1 MRAARSEELIGR
13 TGERARL
20 EQAVVD
26 ARAGRSRAVLL
37 RGEAGIGKSRLL
49 AYAAERARGLRI
61 LRVTPVEAESQLA
74 FAGLAALLEPALSL
88 LDAIPAPQAAAL
100 AGALGMGPSARPDR
114 FTVCAGTL
122 SLLAAAAEERPLLVA
137 VDDAHLLDAPSA
149 EALSFTA
156 RRIEADAIC
165 LLLALRDGEDS
176 PLAAAELEELRV
188 GGLPDDDARAVLE
201 RAAGVV
207 VAPAVAR
214 RLVAATAGNPLA
226 LLELPGLLSPEEL
239 AGHEPLPDPLPVGRS
254 VQRAFLRR
262 VRALPAGTRRL
273 LTLAAASGGDVDVVA
288 RAGAALGVPASELEP
303 AEEERVVRVRS
314 GRVEFEHPL
323 LRAAVYQA
331 AGTAERREVHA
342 ALAEALAEDDED
354 RRAWHLAA
362 SAAGTDEA
370 VAAAVEHVALRARA
384 RGGYAAAAIAWERA
398 ARLSIVDREH
408 GRRLAEAAWDHHR
421 AGDLDRAVELI
432 GHALALDPD
441 EATWASTQRLRGRV
455 ESWRGR
461 PAVAADLLERAAD
474 SVTETCPG
482 TAAMLLADAAMPCML
497 SGQVARALTVAERA
511 RELAE
516 VAGDERIRIAAAVH
530 VGCALIAHGRSTE
543 GVPLVLLAEHALDDA
558 PDPLLIGRAGAC
570 LTWAEE
576 LDEARRL
583 LSRLVDAARAGS
595 APGLLPYVLSTLGE
609 LDFRSGRWAA
619 AYANANEAVRLA
631 DEINQPTG
639 RSFTLAYLARIE
651 AAQGRADDCRAHAR
665 ESLELAGPLGS
676 TAAEVFALAALGLL
690 ELGIGDV
697 GRAAERLA
705 HVARLCAEGGLIEPS
720 AVQAAPDLA
729 EALIRDGRR
738 EEAERVVDDLE
749 SRARL
754 ARRSWA
760 RAAVCRLRGMLAPDE
775 EIDAPFQ
782 QALAWHAATQTPFER
797 ARTQLA
803 YGERLRG
810 AGRRTDARPQ
820 LSAALRAFEALG
832 AAPWAER
839 ARRELAATGE
849 PARRAEPAVVER
861 LSPQELQVALIIA
874 GGATN
879 REAAAQLLLSPKTIE
894 AHLGRA
900 YQKLGVRSRV
910 ELARLLLREGVAGE
924 RD

>member
-156 RRIEADAIC
+156 RRVEADAIC

-362 SAAGTDEA
+362 SAAGTDES
-370 VAAAVEHVALRARA
+370 RC
-384 RGGYAAAAIAWERA
+384 
-398 ARLSIVDREH
+398 
-408 GRRLAEAAWDHHR
+408 RRR
-421 AGDLDRAVELI
+421 
-432 GHALALDPD
+432 
-441 EATWASTQRLRGRV
+441 
-455 ESWRGR
+455 
-461 PAVAADLLERAAD
+461 
-474 SVTETCPG
+474 
-482 TAAMLLADAAMPCML
+482 
-497 SGQVARALTVAERA
+497 
-511 RELAE
+511 
-516 VAGDERIRIAAAVH
+516 
-530 VGCALIAHGRSTE
+530 
-543 GVPLVLLAEHALDDA
+543 
-558 PDPLLIGRAGAC
+558 
-570 LTWAEE
+570 
-576 LDEARRL
+576 
-583 LSRLVDAARAGS
+583 
-595 APGLLPYVLSTLGE
+595 
-609 LDFRSGRWAA
+609 
-619 AYANANEAVRLA
+619 
-631 DEINQPTG
+631 
-639 RSFTLAYLARIE
+639 
-651 AAQGRADDCRAHAR
+651 
-665 ESLELAGPLGS
+665 
-676 TAAEVFALAALGLL
+676 
-690 ELGIGDV
+690 
-697 GRAAERLA
+697 
-705 HVARLCAEGGLIEPS
+705 
-720 AVQAAPDLA
+720 
-729 EALIRDGRR
+729 
-738 EEAERVVDDLE
+738 
-749 SRARL
+749 
-754 ARRSWA
+754 
-760 RAAVCRLRGMLAPDE
+760 
-775 EIDAPFQ
+775 
-782 QALAWHAATQTPFER
+782 
-797 ARTQLA
+797 
-803 YGERLRG
+803 
-810 AGRRTDARPQ
+810 
-820 LSAALRAFEALG
+820 
-832 AAPWAER
+832 R
-839 ARRELAATGE
+839 ARRPAGPGPRRLRRGGDRLGARRPAQHRRPRARP
-849 PARRAEPAVVER
+849 PARRGR
-861 LSPQELQVALIIA
+861 LGPSPGRRPRPGRRADRPGA
-874 GGATN
+874 GA
-879 REAAAQLLLSPKTIE
+879 
-894 AHLGRA
+894 
-900 YQKLGVRSRV
+900 RS
-910 ELARLLLREGVAGE
+910 
-924 RD
+924 

>member
-1 MRAARSEELIGR
+1 M
-13 TGERARL
+13 
-20 EQAVVD
+20 
-26 ARAGRSRAVLL
+26 
-37 RGEAGIGKSRLL
+37 
-49 AYAAERARGLRI
+49 GLRI

-100 AGALGMGPSARPDR
+100 AGALGMGPSGRPDR

-122 SLLAAAAEERPLLVA
+122 SLLAAAAEEQPLLVA

-156 RRIEADAIC
+156 RRVEADAIC

-188 GGLPDDDARAVLE
+188 GGLPGRRRPGGARA
-201 RAAGVV
+201 RRRCRRGA
-207 VAPAVAR
+207 AVAR

-432 GHALALDPD
+432 AQALALDPD

-461 PAVAADLLERAAD
+461 PAVAVDLLERAAD

-583 LSRLVDAARAGS
+583 LSRLVDAARARS
-595 APGLLPYVLSTLGE
+595 APGLLPYVLSTLGGAR
-609 LDFRSGRWAA
+609 LPLRAAGPPPTPTPTRPSGWPTRSTSRRGARSPWPTWPGSRPPRAGPRTAGPTPASRSSWPGRSARRRPRSSPWRRSGC
-619 AYANANEAVRLA
+619 
-631 DEINQPTG
+631 
-639 RSFTLAYLARIE
+639 SSS
-651 AAQGRADDCRAHAR
+651 
-665 ESLELAGPLGS
+665 ESVTSAGPPSGWP
-676 TAAEVFALAALGLL
+676 
-690 ELGIGDV
+690 
-697 GRAAERLA
+697 

-749 SRARL
+749 QPGPPGPPLLGSGRRLPAARD
-754 ARRSWA
+754 ARRPTRRSTRRSSRRWPGTPRPRPRSSGPAPSWPT
-760 RAAVCRLRGMLAPDE
+760 G
-775 EIDAPFQ
+775 
-782 QALAWHAATQTPFER
+782 
-797 ARTQLA
+797 
-803 YGERLRG
+803 
-810 AGRRTDARPQ
+810 
-820 LSAALRAFEALG
+820 SAC
-832 AAPWAER
+832 AAPAAGPMR
-839 ARRELAATGE
+839 GRSCQPRCGRSRRSARRPGPSGPAASSRP
-849 PARRAEPAVVER
+849 PASPPAAREPAVVER
-861 LSPQELQVALIIA
+861 LSPQELQVALVIA

-900 YQKLGVRSRV
+900 YRKLGVRSRV